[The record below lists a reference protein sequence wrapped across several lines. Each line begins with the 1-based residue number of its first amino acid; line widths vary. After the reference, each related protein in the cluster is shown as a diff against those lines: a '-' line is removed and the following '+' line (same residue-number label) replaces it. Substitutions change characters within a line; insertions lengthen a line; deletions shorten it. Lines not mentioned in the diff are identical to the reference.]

1 MMRRRPSPVSEART
15 FERHRPLLFSIA
27 YRMLGSAMDA
37 ENVVQEAYLRWRG
50 REGEVRFPKAYLC
63 TAVTRL
69 SIDRLRS
76 GAVRVVRGSLA
87 PLNRADAE
95 RVGEEP
101 RAFFAGPSEPLAQN
115 GGDERRD
122 LRRTAARTWSDAY
135 ERMKG
140 RNKDDQ

>member
-1 MMRRRPSPVSEART
+1 VSEART

-37 ENVVQEAYLRWRG
+37 EDVVQEAYLRWQG
-50 REGEVRFPKAYLC
+50 RKGEVRSPKAYLC

-69 SIDRLRS
+69 SINRLRS
-76 GAVRVVRGSLA
+76 GAARAVRGSLA
-87 PLNRADAE
+87 PLNCADAE

-101 RAFFAGPSEPLAQN
+101 RAFFAGPSEPLDQN
-115 GGDERRD
+115 GADERRD
-122 LRRTAARTWSDAY
+122 LRPTAARHGRTLT